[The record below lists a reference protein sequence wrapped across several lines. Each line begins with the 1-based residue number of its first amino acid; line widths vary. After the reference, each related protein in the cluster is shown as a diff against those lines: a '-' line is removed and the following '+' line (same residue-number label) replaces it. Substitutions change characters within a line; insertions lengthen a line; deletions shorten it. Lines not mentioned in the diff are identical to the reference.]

1 MPNPASALR
10 NLDTV
15 VQQPAVEDGYV
26 STVQPA
32 PVAFT
37 DKLYVIVPEHST
49 TVPLGPCEWGA
60 IHGST
65 LPKQGARCQVAFGG
79 EEIPRVVWW
88 EGLQGEDVD
97 PKPEYVNALPG
108 SPVNGQEVY
117 YQAKGVVGE
126 SEMEKQGI
134 VWHLR
139 YRSGSAS
146 EYKWEFVGGA
156 PLFNEQAESDAN
168 KEKSATYE
176 SLAHVGPEVALPLAG
191 DYDVAI
197 GFSTVSYYAFR
208 EVMSYEIGAVAAKD
222 EDGVFQGFSQGA
234 ANLGDEGGSVARS
247 RRKTGLTAVTIKA
260 KYRAEQGGAG
270 SASIKDRWIRATP
283 VRV

>member
-37 DKLYVIVPEHST
+37 DKLYLIVPEHST

-97 PKPEYVNALPG
+97 R
-108 SPVNGQEVY
+108 
-117 YQAKGVVGE
+117 
-126 SEMEKQGI
+126 SEEHTSELQSLR
-134 VWHLR
+134 HLVCR
-139 YRSGSAS
+139 
-146 EYKWEFVGGA
+146 
-156 PLFNEQAESDAN
+156 L
-168 KEKSATYE
+168 
-176 SLAHVGPEVALPLAG
+176 LL
-191 DYDVAI
+191 
-197 GFSTVSYYAFR
+197 
-208 EVMSYEIGAVAAKD
+208 
-222 EDGVFQGFSQGA
+222 
-234 ANLGDEGGSVARS
+234 
-247 RRKTGLTAVTIKA
+247 
-260 KYRAEQGGAG
+260 
-270 SASIKDRWIRATP
+270 
-283 VRV
+283 